1 MSVTLKNIEKM
12 LQEAE
17 LRQTWGRIE
26 IEIKAGK
33 PALIRQTIQTR
44 ADEDYPNATTKR

>member
-1 MSVTLKNIEKM
+1 MSTTLKKVEKM

-17 LRQTWGRIE
+17 VRQTWGKIE

-33 PALIRQTIQTR
+33 PALIRQTIQER
-44 ADEDYPNATTKR
+44 ADEELPNANVKR